1 MDADYEILVF
11 EHNSMYDMRDANAA
25 NVLDVFLETCREY
38 VNPEYVG
45 QDSVHLDSSKRFV
58 SYADHSGNDKPML
71 VILIG
76 TITDEMLDAIR
87 DGLKK
92 LYVHVCEDCGKEM
105 VVSRTGGLWCD
116 RC

>member
-1 MDADYEILVF
+1 METDYEILVF
-11 EHNSMYDMRDANAA
+11 EHNSMYDTRDANAS
-25 NVLDVFLETCREY
+25 NVLDVFLQACREY

-45 QDSVHLDSSKRFV
+45 QDSVHLDSSNKFV
-58 SYADHSGNDKPML
+58 SYADRSGNDKPML

-92 LYVHVCEDCGKEM
+92 LYVRVCEDCGKEM
-105 VVSRTGGLWCD
+105 TSVSWCD

>member
-1 MDADYEILVF
+1 MDAEYEIIVY
-11 EHNSMYDMRDANAA
+11 EHNSMYDSRDANPA
-25 NVLDVFLETCREY
+25 NVVDVFLDTCREY
-38 VNPEYVG
+38 VNPEYTG

-58 SYADHSGNDKPML
+58 SYADRSGNDKPML

-92 LYVHVCEDCGKEM
+92 LYVRVCEDCGKEM
-105 VVSRTGGLWCD
+105 TAASWCD